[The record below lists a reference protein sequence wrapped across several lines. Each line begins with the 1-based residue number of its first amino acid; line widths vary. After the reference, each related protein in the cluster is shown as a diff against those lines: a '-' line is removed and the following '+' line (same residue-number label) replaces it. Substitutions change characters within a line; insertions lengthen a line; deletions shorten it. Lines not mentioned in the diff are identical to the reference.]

1 MDCSSPGSSVHG
13 ILQARILEWG
23 TIPPKRD
30 NSFYDV
36 GPDVAIIVSF
46 PGKHEKYQLTY
57 PELAPLR
64 DIK

>member
-1 MDCSSPGSSVHG
+1 MHTLSVFSFT
-13 ILQARILEWG
+13 ILEWG
-23 TIPPKRD
+23 AIPPKRD

-36 GPDVAIIVSF
+36 GLDVAIIVPF
-46 PGKHEKYQLTY
+46 PGKCENYQLTH